1 MDDWED
7 DLLAL
12 AEAPAKPKKKSKR
25 KRKRECVKASN
36 LEEPARP
43 ANKSGFTD

>member
-12 AEAPAKPKKKSKR
+12 AEAPVVKKKKDKKK
-25 KRKRECVKASN
+25 KRKRE
-36 LEEPARP
+36 
-43 ANKSGFTD
+43 